1 MGRHLVKM
9 MKAYEIG
16 LYEKAMRNSLS
27 WREKLECAKEC
38 GYDYV
43 EMTIDASEEKIARVY
58 SSQEERLEIINDMY
72 AAGLKIRSMSVSALT
87 KFAIGVFISMP
98 FLQPES

>member
-1 MGRHLVKM
+1 M

-16 LYEKAMRNSLS
+16 LYEKAMRNSLN

-58 SSQEERLEIINDMY
+58 SSQEERLELVKTMFE
-72 AAGLKIRSMSVSALT
+72 AGLPI
-87 KFAIGVFISMP
+87 
-98 FLQPES
+98 FLPDC